1 MDVVLDNPL
10 LVAHPAKAG
19 NRVAWA
25 LVGLV
30 LLANLLFSGFIY
42 GWSSLLLFLLE
53 ERQYNEL
60 CKPSERTCPAQENR
74 LNLIYGVAQFVA
86 TLSSLPVGV
95 ILDTIGA
102 PSMTAIG
109 GLCTTLGLA
118 LLAVADS
125 RSFDAFVPAYTLL
138 GVGGIATLLT
148 SFRAGFV
155 LLRWQTA
162 ILAGVNCLYDASAV
176 MPSLLF
182 LLHES
187 YGLSRRELLLGCAC
201 LAASTYALL
210 LVLWLRHTRDLRTDA
225 YAVVPSD
232 ADVEAEAPTKISL
245 SAQIRTFEFRY
256 LLLFAGV
263 HIFRAAFFFGTI
275 DETLAAFGDTSYAY
289 TKAFG
294 WILPAGFVFVPVING
309 VVEAHSVAASMHL
322 TTALGVLSNALA
334 MVPILALQPATF
346 VLFTGFRAFLYSN
359 VATCAARTFGAT
371 HLGTLMGAIYTCSAL
386 FAFLEIPAAAV
397 ALASAAGRIGMYSAS
412 LALGLALVP
421 VTEVYRKRQLRA

>member
-1 MDVVLDNPL
+1 MEVILDNPL
-10 LVAHPAKAG
+10 LVARPAKAG

-60 CKPSERTCPAQENR
+60 CEPSERTCPAQENR

-109 GLCTTLGLA
+109 GLCTTLGFT

-125 RSFDAFVPAYTLL
+125 RVFDVFVPAYTLL

-187 YGLSRRELLLGCAC
+187 YGFSRRTLLLGCAC

-210 LVLWLRHTRDLRTDA
+210 LVLWSRHTRNLRADA
-225 YAVVPSD
+225 YAAVPSD
-232 ADVEAEAPTKISL
+232 AEADAPTTISL
-245 SAQIRTFEFRY
+245 GAQIRTFEFRY

-275 DETLAAFGDTSYAY
+275 DETLAVFGDASYVY

-309 VVEAHSVAASMHL
+309 VVEARGVAASMHL

-359 VATCAARTFGAT
+359 VATCAARTFGAA

-412 LALGLALVP
+412 LALGLLLVP